1 MRMNESQKL
10 RQSIT
15 VVTRNNGTAE
25 ECILL

>member
-25 ECILL
+25 ECIS